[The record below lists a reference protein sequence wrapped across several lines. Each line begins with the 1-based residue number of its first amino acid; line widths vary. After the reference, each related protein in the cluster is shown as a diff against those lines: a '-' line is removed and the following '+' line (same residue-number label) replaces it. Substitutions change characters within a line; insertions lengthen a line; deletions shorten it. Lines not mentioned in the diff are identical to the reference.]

1 MKKKLL
7 SLLLILALLLAGCA
21 LPADTA
27 APVSGEGLTVSFI
40 DVGQADC
47 ALLECGG
54 EFMLIDGG
62 NRDDGQ
68 LVVSYLEQQ
77 GVETLSAVVCTH
89 AHEDHVGGLP
99 SVLAVYPTQA
109 VYAPTRTYASKVF
122 DDFVYYTD
130 QQGLE
135 ITIPAP
141 GDTWTLGQASVT
153 VLGPVKSYA
162 ETNDTS
168 IVLRVSYGETDFL
181 FTGDMETTAEND
193 MLDYWGGRIS
203 WQADVLKVGD
213 HGSNT
218 STGLLTELR
227 KSRALDV
234 SKMAYRDD
242 NRVIGIEVLG
252 IELVLVR
259 NNLRTALITI
269 FLLHLKQLVLH
280 NLLAKLW
287 VAEYLLEVCY
297 LSFEFFILCVQLVHT
312 QARELRESHIDDC
325 LRLQL
330 VYVKPLLQVCLSL
343 AWRLACADDMYN
355 LVDIVASNDET
366 FQNVC
371 ALLCLLQVVLCTPY
385 GNVMPVVNEV
395 FYTLYKGQQFW
406 TSFYQ
411 CNAID

>member
-1 MKKKLL
+1 MSKKKTRITV
-7 SLLLILALLLAGCA
+7 LLLVVVV
-21 LPADTA
+21 A
-27 APVSGEGLTVSFI
+27 AAAVITLYGGKGDVPTWENVFESVGLTGETNESPTPEMTVHFI

-47 ALLECGG
+47 MLLECGG
-54 EFMLIDGG
+54 EFLLIDGG
-62 NRDDGQ
+62 NVDDSS
-68 LVVSYLEQQ
+68 LVVTYLENQ
-77 GVETLSAVVCTH
+77 GVEELAAVICTH

-203 WQADVLKVGD
+203 WKADVLKVGH

-218 STGLLTELR
+218 STGYRFLNEVAPDYAVISVGKDNSYGHPHEEPL
-227 KSRALDV
+227 SRLNQAGV
-234 SKMAYRDD
+234 
-242 NRVIGIEVLG
+242 
-252 IELVLVR
+252 
-259 NNLRTALITI
+259 TI
-269 FLLHLKQLVLH
+269 FRTDELGTVIARSDGAAVSLTWDNQSA
-280 NLLAKLW
+280 NPEN
-287 VAEYLLEVCY
+287 AESAEPVR
-297 LSFEFFILCVQLVHT
+297 FIGNVN
-312 QARELRESHIDDC
+312 SHIFHSPDC
-325 LRLQL
+325 RNLPAEKNRT
-330 VYVKPLLQVCLSL
+330 VFDTYEEAVEAGYTPCGSCL
-343 AWRLACADDMYN
+343 
-355 LVDIVASNDET
+355 
-366 FQNVC
+366 
-371 ALLCLLQVVLCTPY
+371 
-385 GNVMPVVNEV
+385 G
-395 FYTLYKGQQFW
+395 
-406 TSFYQ
+406 
-411 CNAID
+411 